1 MTGRELLEVLQAH
14 SDWLE
19 LDVVL
24 IAPDFVDTDEGI
36 LRTVE
41 LDRFEENEPMVI
53 CLDTHPTPASGRGIT
68 SSMFSD
74 DTRRDG

>member
-14 SDWLE
+14 PDWLE

-24 IAPDFVDTDEGI
+24 IAQDFVDTDEGI

-41 LDRFEENEPMVI
+41 LDQFEEDEPMVI
-53 CLDTHPTPASGRGIT
+53 CLDAYPTPAGTES
-68 SSMFSD
+68 
-74 DTRRDG
+74 